1 MPITTGA
8 SCFVLCFAG
17 QSSPLSP
24 FFKEIV
30 TVLLAAAQR
39 QDNNH
44 VENTRLQI
52 SSFEA
57 INDMVSAAAL
67 TTDGGVTWIVEAL
80 DTHRQCRTR
89 LHCPQACVPFP
100 GCFQQPCFKA

>member
-1 MPITTGA
+1 MLL
-8 SCFVLCFAG
+8 VLAPTG

-30 TVLLAAAQR
+30 TVLLATAQR

-57 INDMVSAAAL
+57 INDMVSVL
-67 TTDGGVTWIVEAL
+67 GVM
-80 DTHRQCRTR
+80 
-89 LHCPQACVPFP
+89 
-100 GCFQQPCFKA
+100 

>member
-1 MPITTGA
+1 MQSFLSNA
-8 SCFVLCFAG
+8 LVCFLHRFGDSDPGCVLPFTG

-39 QDNNH
+39 HDNNH

-52 SSFEA
+52 SAFEA
-57 INDMVSAAAL
+57 INDMVGGMLAAPSSVNA
-67 TTDGGVTWIVEAL
+67 A
-80 DTHRQCRTR
+80 
-89 LHCPQACVPFP
+89 P
-100 GCFQQPCFKA
+100 